1 MAIKRAPKKSKW
13 YVVWVGRNPGVY
25 PSWEKCKEQVESFQ
39 GSKYKAFDTLL
50 EAKQAME
57 NGPPA
62 RSRSAKKDREEGDLG
77 ETDDGERGPITPSIS
92 VDAACD
98 MTTGVME
105 YQGVDTQTGALLF
118 HMGPF
123 QDSTNN
129 IGEFLAVVHALSWM
143 RRKGLSMPVYTDS
156 KTALS
161 WYRHK
166 QAKTQAPKTPRNANV
181 FELLRRAEHW
191 LKHNDTSRER
201 VLKWETKK
209 WGEIPA
215 DFGRKS

>member
-1 MAIKRAPKKSKW
+1 MAIKRAPKKTKW
-13 YVVWVGRNPGVY
+13 YVVWIGRSPGVY
-25 PSWEKCKEQVESFQ
+25 PSWEKCKEQVEGFN
-39 GSKYKAFDTLL
+39 GSKYKAFDTLM
-50 EAKQAME
+50 EAKQALE
-57 NGPPA
+57 EGPPV
-62 RSRSAKKDREEGDLG
+62 RSRAGKKAREEGDLG
-77 ETDDGERGPITPSIS
+77 ETEEGERGPITPSIC

-105 YQGVDTQTGALLF
+105 YQGVDTQTGARFF

-123 QDSTNN
+123 KDSTNN

-143 RRKGLSMPVYTDS
+143 RQKGLSMPIYTDS

-166 QAKTQAPKTPRNANV
+166 HAKTQAPRTQANANV
-181 FELLRRAEHW
+181 FELIRRAEHW
-191 LKHNDTSRER
+191 LRYNDTSTDR

-215 DFGRKS
+215 DFGRK